1 MMYSNNNNNN
11 FAFIAK
17 ASATDVD
24 AIDAAGNR
32 LAVTDLLDGDV
43 VIVGADNQ
51 VRDHNT
57 ALAAGDTFKFASR
70 TAGRLYYSPLFNFS
84 DCTITAGKNTA
95 AAQQVTTI
103 GSNGTTTVG
112 LGDFAIGGDT
122 AALAAVGNS
131 YYVLIEKQDNDEANR
146 SGYAPA
152 ITAQVKL
159 DNPDGETAAEYLHIR
174 LAEQLREAIR
184 VNDQLEVATPTTRGP
199 KYVRAEVIVVDD
211 TTKATLT
218 KNCVC
223 VHGSKTISSHDG
235 GNFAAMAA
243 GSYVVLGQDVY
254 KTTSG
259 GGAATFTI
267 AQPFAGASQTIT
279 AGTDTA
285 TAGFLTVA
293 NLSNLTGVGLR
304 LTGTAQHSFDVAA
317 ERIHSESRFNV
328 RFAKDGEN
336 VGAAITRTTAAD
348 EGLGSYEQVATE
360 EYHSF
365 GSLGLRWVSDIP
377 GQVRPA
383 NALATKSYGCIQ
395 VSQSKAKNN
404 TLIGQTVGKMQMNIW
419 IELEADGTTEATANL
434 IQETLRIQL
443 GIGNANL
450 IGA

>member
-11 FAFIAK
+11 FAFVVK
-17 ASATDVD
+17 ASATDVA
-24 AIDAAGNR
+24 AIDNLPISASS
-32 LAVTDLLDGDV
+32 LADGDAV
-43 VIVGADNQ
+43 LVDKDGNVK
-51 VRDHNT
+51 DHAT
-57 ALAAGDTFKFASR
+57 ALTAGDTFKIASK
-70 TAGRLYYSPLFNFS
+70 AGGELFFSPLLTFN
-84 DCTITAGKNTA
+84 DLTITTGKATA

-112 LGDFAIGGDT
+112 LGDFAIGGDA

-235 GNFAAMAA
+235 GNFAAMAS

-267 AQPFAGASQTIT
+267 AQPFAGASQTID

-293 NLSNLTGVGLR
+293 NLNNLGGVGLR
-304 LTGTAQHSFDVAA
+304 LTGTAQHSFDVAT

-336 VGAAITRTTAAD
+336 VGSAITRVTAAD
-348 EGLGSYEQVATE
+348 EGLGSFEQVATE

-365 GSLGLRWVSDIP
+365 GQTGLRWVSDIP
-377 GQVRPA
+377 GQVRPS
-383 NALATKSYGCIQ
+383 NADSTKNYGCLKLRQ
-395 VSQSKAKNN
+395 TTRKNN
-404 TLIGQTVGKMQMNIW
+404 TLIGQTVGQISVHVW
-419 IELEADGTTEATANL
+419 FELAGTAGLVFTASDNQ
-434 IQETLRIQL
+434 IQESLRDQFAFATTAV
-443 GIGNANL
+443 GN
-450 IGA
+450 